1 MRDLVDIFKRN
12 DGYKLIYGSNLHREA
27 ADFHYSR
34 GDNAPQCYGIGI
46 PLIKAKDQPEAT
58 PQTRQEN
65 FRTRDKMVNGNIAL
79 IKKLERK
86 LIKIGAFVFEKP
98 AQQLPAKTNFIK
110 ERKEEGAAREETAE
124 PEETRREINP
134 PWFTPANI
142 EKWRIYSQIEEA
154 GQAWYH
160 ATNTRQFKE
169 TQEEELDFYE

>member
-12 DGYKLIYGSNLHREA
+12 DGYKIIYGSNLHREA

-34 GDNAPQCYGIGI
+34 GASQCYGIGI
-46 PLIKAKDQPEAT
+46 PLVRAKDQQEAT
-58 PQTRQEN
+58 PQKRKQQNPRQA
-65 FRTRDKMVNGNIAL
+65 AL
-79 IKKLERK
+79 TKKLERE
-86 LIKIGAFVFEKP
+86 LVKIGALVFEKP
-98 AQQLPAKTNFIK
+98 AQHLPAKTNFIK
-110 ERKEEGAAREETAE
+110 ERKEESAAREETAE
-124 PEETRREINP
+124 PEEIRREIVP